1 MQRIFRGMEDIWQR
15 GQTCRKNSL
24 LHTCMMHRQ
33 THRIQVSTRA
43 VWAVQ
48 VTVIR
53 TAWMTK
59 RSKLHRYNNGPGIS
73 LGLIF

>member
-1 MQRIFRGMEDIWQR
+1 MEVVRISPG
-15 GQTCRKNSL
+15 
-24 LHTCMMHRQ
+24 RQ
-33 THRIQVSTRA
+33 GHRIQVSTRA